1 MPSSFLTLLFAVFII
16 ASLLTKLWLDT
27 RQARHVARHRDTVP
41 AAFAP
46 HVPALSHQRAAN
58 YTLDKLRFGLL
69 STAVSTIVLIGWT
82 LLGGLDAL
90 NVVVR
95 DAVLPAWGALPYQ
108 LVLLGAFTLI
118 GTLIELPLEAWHTFR
133 LEQKHGFNR
142 MTWGMWL
149 GDQAK
154 QLLLGLLL
162 GGPIA
167 ALILWLMGAA
177 GAQWWLWAW
186 GAWVAFSLL
195 LMVIFPIFI
204 APLFNKFEPLKDQGL
219 IDRVNALMAR
229 CGFTAKGFFV
239 MDGSRRSA
247 HANAYFTGLGAA
259 KRVVFYDTLLSKLTH
274 GEVEAV
280 LAHELGH
287 FKHKH
292 VMKRMVMMFA
302 LSLLAFN
309 GAGFGLLFLILMA
322 PLVLLIPFG
331 PLSRWQKEDLGA
343 VGRWL
348 LPWLAMGPALVST
361 AMSSSSAVVPAGRSP
376 ATGSPSSVASVRP
389 ARTCLRWS
397 TTCSTSRRLRRV
409 DCRSSEAP
417 TTPARRWPRSR
428 PTAPSSS
435 RVMRSGV

>member
-154 QLLLGLLL
+154 QL
-162 GGPIA
+162 
-167 ALILWLMGAA
+167 
-177 GAQWWLWAW
+177 
-186 GAWVAFSLL
+186 
-195 LMVIFPIFI
+195 
-204 APLFNKFEPLKDQGL
+204 
-219 IDRVNALMAR
+219 
-229 CGFTAKGFFV
+229 
-239 MDGSRRSA
+239 
-247 HANAYFTGLGAA
+247 
-259 KRVVFYDTLLSKLTH
+259 
-274 GEVEAV
+274 
-280 LAHELGH
+280 
-287 FKHKH
+287 
-292 VMKRMVMMFA
+292 
-302 LSLLAFN
+302 
-309 GAGFGLLFLILMA
+309 
-322 PLVLLIPFG
+322 
-331 PLSRWQKEDLGA
+331 
-343 VGRWL
+343 
-348 LPWLAMGPALVST
+348 
-361 AMSSSSAVVPAGRSP
+361 
-376 ATGSPSSVASVRP
+376 
-389 ARTCLRWS
+389 
-397 TTCSTSRRLRRV
+397 
-409 DCRSSEAP
+409 
-417 TTPARRWPRSR
+417 
-428 PTAPSSS
+428 
-435 RVMRSGV
+435 

>member
-204 APLFNKFEPLKDQGL
+204 APLFNKFEPLQDQGL

-280 LAHELGH
+280 LNSH
-287 FKHKH
+287 
-292 VMKRMVMMFA
+292 
-302 LSLLAFN
+302 
-309 GAGFGLLFLILMA
+309 
-322 PLVLLIPFG
+322 
-331 PLSRWQKEDLGA
+331 
-343 VGRWL
+343 
-348 LPWLAMGPALVST
+348 PAIQR
-361 AMSSSSAVVPAGRSP
+361 SAVVGQRESDGNEAIW
-376 ATGSPSSVASVRP
+376 AFYEVRP
-389 ARTCLRWS
+389 GA
-397 TTCSTSRRLRRV
+397 
-409 DCRSSEAP
+409 A
-417 TTPARRWPRSR
+417 
-428 PTAPSSS
+428 TAPDDLRAALHAHVAEHLAPYKRPSHFIAMDSLPMTQS
-435 RVMRSGV
+435 GKVLKRSLLELQH